1 MKKKLNTKVFADG
14 ANLED
19 MIELSKNEMI
29 KGFTTNPSLIRKA
42 GVENYENFCKEV
54 LNKITEKPI
63 SFEVFADDLD
73 EMERQADKIANWG
86 SNVFVKIPVMNTKK
100 IYTYDLIKKLS
111 NKDIKLN
118 VTAIF
123 TNEQITNVVKN
134 LKDNVPAYISVFAG
148 RIADSGKNPIDTI
161 KHAVAES
168 KKSDKFEVIWASPRQ
183 SYNVIEC
190 EQVGC
195 HIITATKDIIKKID
209 LFDKDLEEF
218 SLETVRMFYEDAQK
232 ANYKL

>member
-54 LNKITEKPI
+54 LNNITEKPI
-63 SFEVFADDLD
+63 SFEVFADDFD
-73 EMERQADKIANWG
+73 EMERQADKISNWG

-118 VTAIF
+118 ITAIF

-134 LKDNVPAYISVFAG
+134 LKENVPAYISVFAG

-161 KHAVAES
+161 KHAVTES

-209 LFDKDLEEF
+209 LFEKDLEEF